1 MSEKNFDFSDF
12 SESVSNKPSNL
23 KNDIFT
29 TKIYNAKN
37 GSNKSLLIVEKL
49 SKKKI
54 NYGEIKQDLIR
65 KN

>member
-49 SKKKI
+49 SKKKKSI
-54 NYGEIKQDLIR
+54 MEK
-65 KN
+65 